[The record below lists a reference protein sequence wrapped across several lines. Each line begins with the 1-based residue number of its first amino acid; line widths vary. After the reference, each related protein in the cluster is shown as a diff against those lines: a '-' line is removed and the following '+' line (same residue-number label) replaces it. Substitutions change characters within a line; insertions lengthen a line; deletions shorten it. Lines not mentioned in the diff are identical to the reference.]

1 MTTQTR
7 TFRTLVLATRAATTL
22 AGAVRADER
31 SYVTPPLYREQARVT
46 ATVRPA
52 SELTTTPSIVAPATP
67 TGTVLADERSY
78 VTPPLYRA
86 QARVTATVR
95 PASELTTTPSLTRRA
110 PETRRIVA
118 EASETSAR

>member
-7 TFRTLVLATRAATTL
+7 TFRTLVLATLAATTL
-22 AGAVRADER
+22 AGAVR
-31 SYVTPPLYREQARVT
+31 
-46 ATVRPA
+46 
-52 SELTTTPSIVAPATP
+52 
-67 TGTVLADERSY
+67 ADERSY

-95 PASELTTTPSLTRRA
+95 PASELTTTPSLTPGA

>member
-7 TFRTLVLATRAATTL
+7 TFRTLVLATLAATTL

-67 TGTVLADERSY
+67 TGTEMAD
-78 VTPPLYRA
+78 
-86 QARVTATVR
+86 
-95 PASELTTTPSLTRRA
+95 
-110 PETRRIVA
+110 
-118 EASETSAR
+118 